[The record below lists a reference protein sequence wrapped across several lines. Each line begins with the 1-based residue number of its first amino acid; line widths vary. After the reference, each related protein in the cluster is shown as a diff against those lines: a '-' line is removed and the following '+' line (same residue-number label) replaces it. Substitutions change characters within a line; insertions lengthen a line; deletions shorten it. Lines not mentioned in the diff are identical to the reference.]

1 MSTKLYVGNL
11 AYATTD
17 EDLSQA
23 FAQFGNVVSTF
34 IPVDRA
40 TGQSRGFGFVE
51 YESPSDAQAAIDGMN
66 GSVLAGRTITVNIAR
81 ERTGGPG
88 GGGGGGGGG
97 GRPRGGGGGGGGGR
111 GGPRRDRDRRR
122 DGGGRGERW

>member
-17 EDLSQA
+17 EELTQA
-23 FAQFGNVVSTF
+23 FAQFGNIVSTF

-51 YESPSDAQAAIDGMN
+51 YESPADAQAAIDGMN
-66 GSVLAGRTITVNIAR
+66 GAVLSGRTLTVNVAR
-81 ERTGGPG
+81 ERT
-88 GGGGGGGGG
+88 GGGGGGGG
-97 GRPRGGGGGGGGGR
+97 GRPRGGGGGGGGR
-111 GGPRRDRDRRR
+111 GPRRDRDRRR
-122 DGGGRGERW
+122 SGGGGHDTW